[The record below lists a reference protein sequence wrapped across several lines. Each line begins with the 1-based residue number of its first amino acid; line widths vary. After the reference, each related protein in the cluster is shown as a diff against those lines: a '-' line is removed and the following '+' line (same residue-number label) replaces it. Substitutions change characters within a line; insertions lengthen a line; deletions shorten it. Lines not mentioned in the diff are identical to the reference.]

1 MRVNIGAGTGI
12 ALSAGVLQAHGHAL
26 AGGAQH
32 LRNGFEARFRQV
44 VVVTQATAASAS
56 RAAVVR

>member
-1 MRVNIGAGTGI
+1 MRGNIGAGIGI
-12 ALSAGVLQAHGHAL
+12 ALPACLLKANGHAL

-32 LRNGFEARFRQV
+32 LRNGFEVRFRQV